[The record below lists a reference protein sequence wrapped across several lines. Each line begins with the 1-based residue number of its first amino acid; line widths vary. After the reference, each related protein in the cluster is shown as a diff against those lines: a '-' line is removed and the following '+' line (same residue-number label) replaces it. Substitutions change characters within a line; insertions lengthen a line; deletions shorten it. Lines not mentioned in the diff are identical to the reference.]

1 MSLNKATVTKI
12 NINQN
17 IMIKSMLGIS
27 KYCHTSELLRVL
39 KLYDINCLIV
49 FLKLS
54 FIRNLKNNILTY
66 KIFSFLFT
74 NINLVNLK
82 SKSFII
88 DYKNICSLLNLDHNY
103 LINNINDVYLNYKK
117 EYFNSDTDD
126 IVFNLIK
133 SALLLKDKN
142 DRLYSLNLILKF

>member
-1 MSLNKATVTKI
+1 MGYLFKYNLDDNSAFYNNFNSVRSSFFSLSTFGLNPNGLNPFLQAYIYKTFCLSKFLYGIEIMSLNKATVTKI

-39 KLYDINCLIV
+39 NLYDINCLIV

-66 KIFSFLFT
+66 KIFSF
-74 NINLVNLK
+74 
-82 SKSFII
+82 
-88 DYKNICSLLNLDHNY
+88 
-103 LINNINDVYLNYKK
+103 
-117 EYFNSDTDD
+117 
-126 IVFNLIK
+126 
-133 SALLLKDKN
+133 
-142 DRLYSLNLILKF
+142 